1 MNRWIARTALVTPP
15 MTYIREAVAT
25 GGDSGDDPGDGGG
38 IRNPFEDDAAPQL
51 MAKVNAFVEE
61 INWPAR
67 DLSLLRLGAILAK
80 NPRAYLTIPEPDEA
94 VEPGREYIGDII
106 ERDREIYGPD
116 VYGNLRPIDPD
127 EVEHIEN
134 ERFHRWRQPRSLYFT
149 ILNYFWGRRGTIFVA
164 ATFCLL
170 TVIGSG
176 CSRTWQQLLTC
187 RLLLGLGMGAKATTV
202 PIFAAESAPAQ
213 IRGALVMSW
222 QMWVAFGIFAPPPQ
236 RLLSQ
241 SSRLPGTWSSV
252 EVTARLVVAKP

>member
-1 MNRWIARTALVTPP
+1 
-15 MTYIREAVAT
+15 
-25 GGDSGDDPGDGGG
+25 
-38 IRNPFEDDAAPQL
+38 

-149 ILNYFWGRRGTIFVA
+149 IVGFF
-164 ATFCLL
+164 
-170 TVIGSG
+170 S
-176 CSRTWQQLLTC
+176 
-187 RLLLGLGMGAKATTV
+187 
-202 PIFAAESAPAQ
+202 
-213 IRGALVMSW
+213 
-222 QMWVAFGIFAPPPQ
+222 
-236 RLLSQ
+236 
-241 SSRLPGTWSSV
+241 LPT
-252 EVTARLVVAKP
+252 LYL